1 MRCRRQVPALVVPLA
16 CLVAWGV
23 SRVGLARS
31 DDLPGRKPEA
41 PAARAE
47 RRADLGA
54 MAWTTAVEPKALSPS
69 VQKGLD
75 WLVAHQLKSGG
86 WDEGEGDA
94 MMQVGATRGVASIRD
109 TPNVADTC
117 IASLALI
124 RSGSTPREGPY
135 RGAIVKGV
143 RYVRSQ
149 VEVSDAR
156 SLAVSGQSNT
166 RTQGKLGPNID
177 TYMASMLLAE
187 VKGRMP
193 DEASERAVD
202 LALDKVI
209 GKIERHLAEDG
220 PFEFEGWAPVLALA
234 MSAKGL
240 NRARQ
245 AGARVSDVALGRV
258 WDAARMA
265 YTHGGWPVAYEVG
278 GRTGHARTGHKAS
291 RRPRATDGV
300 GSSRS
305 MANVVDDEEAGH
317 GNSPS
322 AASPAPPSSPAGRAA
337 RDGESAGRRSL
348 LGGASPVTP
357 SPSVRDREDAG
368 GRGLLAGAGPLPS
381 SAAAAGEANDR
392 EDGDLRTEPS
402 AGSPASPSHRASRRM
417 TMSWTA
423 VPPPAVGRRPTMRGM
438 AVGVPLYGWSAC
450 LGILQDSLNTGR
462 AQVPRLRDQA
472 AHSRHPQ
479 ERAEAKKKLAR
490 IAEAEQVQQEAQ
502 ATVGARLDDR
512 LFLGGVAGLGGLA
525 GLNGGE
531 EFLSYMNLAESLAV
545 TGDEAWRRWDSG
557 MTESLNRLQNADGSW
572 TGSHCIT
579 GRTFCTAA
587 VLLTLTADRTPVPV
601 PARTTTSSY
610 SR

>member
-94 MMQVGATRGVASIRD
+94 MMQVGATRGVVSIRD

-245 AGARVSDVALGRV
+245 AGARVSDVALARV
-258 WDAARMA
+258 GDAARMA
-265 YTHGGWPVAYEVG
+265 YTHGGWPVAYEVA
-278 GRTGHARTGHKAS
+278 GRMGHAHKGHQAS
-291 RRPRATDGV
+291 RRPTATDGV

-305 MANVVDDEEAGH
+305 MATVVDD
-317 GNSPS
+317 
-322 AASPAPPSSPAGRAA
+322 
-337 RDGESAGRRSL
+337 
-348 LGGASPVTP
+348 
-357 SPSVRDREDAG
+357 
-368 GRGLLAGAGPLPS
+368 
-381 SAAAAGEANDR
+381 

-402 AGSPASPSHRASRRM
+402 AGSPASPSHRARRRM
-417 TMSWTA
+417 TISWEA
-423 VPPPAVGRRPTMRGM
+423 VPPRAIGRTTMRGM
-438 AVGVPLYGWSAC
+438 AAGVPLYGWSAC
-450 LGILQDSLNTGR
+450 LGILQDSFNTGR

-490 IAEAEQVQQEAQ
+490 IAEVEQVQQEAQ

>member
-1 MRCRRQVPALVVPLA
+1 
-16 CLVAWGV
+16 
-23 SRVGLARS
+23 
-31 DDLPGRKPEA
+31 
-41 PAARAE
+41 
-47 RRADLGA
+47 
-54 MAWTTAVEPKALSPS
+54 MAWTTAVEPKPLSPS
-69 VQKGLD
+69 VKKGLD
-75 WLVAHQLKSGG
+75 WLVDHQLPGGG
-86 WDEGEGDA
+86 WGEGDLVRERFA
-94 MMQVGATRGVASIRD
+94 GSKDELFRE

-143 RYVRSQ
+143 QYVRSQ

-156 SLAVSGQSNT
+156 SLAISSQSST
-166 RTQGKLGPNID
+166 RAQGKLGPNID
-177 TYMASMLLAE
+177 TYLASMLLAE

-245 AGARVSDVALGRV
+245 AGARVSDVALARV
-258 WDAARMA
+258 GDAARMA
-265 YTHGGWPVAYEVG
+265 YTHGGWPVAYEVA
-278 GRTGHARTGHKAS
+278 GRTGHAHTGHQAS

-300 GSSRS
+300 GSAAKGSSRS
-305 MANVVDDEEAGH
+305 MATVVDDEEAGH
-317 GNSPS
+317 ESMLS
-322 AASPAPPSSPAGRAA
+322 AASPAPPPSAAGRAA

-348 LGGASPVTP
+348 LGGASPVPP
-357 SPSVRDREDAG
+357 SPSVRDGEDAG
-368 GRGLLAGAGPLPS
+368 RRGLLAGAGPLPS
-381 SAAAAGEANDR
+381 SSAAAGEAKDG

-402 AGSPASPSHRASRRM
+402 AGSPASQSHRARRRM
-417 TMSWTA
+417 TISWEA
-423 VPPPAVGRRPTMRGM
+423 VPPPAVGRTTKRGM
-438 AVGVPLYGWSAC
+438 AAGVPLYGWSAC
-450 LGILQDSLNTGR
+450 LGILQDSFNTGR

-490 IAEAEQVQQEAQ
+490 IAEVEQFQQEAQ
-502 ATVGARLDDR
+502 ATVVARLDDR
-512 LFLGGVAGLGGLA
+512 IFLGGVSVGVVVGVGG
-525 GLNGGE
+525 GGGE

-545 TGDEAWRRWDSG
+545 MGDEAWRRWDSG
-557 MTESLNRLQNADGSW
+557 MTENLNRAQNADGSW

-587 VLLTLTADRTPVPV
+587 VLLTLMADRTPVPV
-601 PARTTTSSY
+601 PARATTSSS

>member
-41 PAARAE
+41 PAAKAE

-54 MAWTTAVEPKALSPS
+54 MTWTSAVEPKPLTAG
-69 VQKGLD
+69 VKKGLD
-75 WLVAHQLKSGG
+75 WLVAHQLPSGG
-86 WDEGEGDA
+86 WGEGEA
-94 MMQVGATRGVASIRD
+94 MMQASATRGVSSIRD

-143 RYVRSQ
+143 QYVRSK
-149 VEVSDAR
+149 VEKSDAG
-156 SLAVSGQSNT
+156 SLAVSGPSIT

-177 TYMASMLLAE
+177 TYLASMLLAE

-193 DEASERAVD
+193 DEASARAVD

-245 AGARVSDVALGRV
+245 AGARVSDVALAQVG
-258 WDAARMA
+258 DAARMA
-265 YTHGGWPVAYEVG
+265 YTHGGWPLAYEVA
-278 GRTGHARTGHKAS
+278 GRTGHAHTGHQAS
-291 RRPRATDGV
+291 RRPTATDGV
-300 GSSRS
+300 RSAAEGSSRS
-305 MANVVDDEEAGH
+305 MATVVDDKES
-317 GNSPS
+317 GN
-322 AASPAPPSSPAGRAA
+322 
-337 RDGESAGRRSL
+337 
-348 LGGASPVTP
+348 
-357 SPSVRDREDAG
+357 
-368 GRGLLAGAGPLPS
+368 
-381 SAAAAGEANDR
+381 
-392 EDGDLRTEPS
+392 LRTEPS
-402 AGSPASPSHRASRRM
+402 AGSPASPSHRATRKM
-417 TMSWTA
+417 TISWTA
-423 VPPPAVGRRPTMRGM
+423 PPPTPGGRPTLRGM
-438 AVGVPLYGWSAC
+438 AAGVPLYGWSSC

-472 AHSRHPQ
+472 AHSQHPQ
-479 ERAEAKKKLAR
+479 ERVDAKKRLAR
-490 IAEAEQVQQEAQ
+490 ITEVEQVQREAQ
-502 ATVGARLDDR
+502 ATVVARLDDR
-512 LFLGGVAGLGGLA
+512 VFLGGVAGLGAAIGLS
-525 GLNGGE
+525 GGE

-545 TGDEAWRRWDSG
+545 TGAEAWMRWDSG
-557 MTESLNRLQNADGSW
+557 MTESLNRLQNADGTWS
-572 TGSHCIT
+572 GSHCIT

-587 VLLTLTADRTPVPV
+587 VLLTLMADRTPVPV
-601 PARTTTSSY
+601 PARATTSSS